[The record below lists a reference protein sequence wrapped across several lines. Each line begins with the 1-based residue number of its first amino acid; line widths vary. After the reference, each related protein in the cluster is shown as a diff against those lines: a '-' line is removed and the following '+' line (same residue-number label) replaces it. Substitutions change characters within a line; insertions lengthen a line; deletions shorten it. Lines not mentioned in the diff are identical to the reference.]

1 MAKDKKAFGNFLREM
16 IKQTGISQSAFY
28 SAVEITKPYFY
39 DILSGKVNPPP
50 PDVQYKMLENLNLD
64 EQQRNEFLNLAAEG
78 RGEVPADIAKL
89 IADHPAKLAI
99 IRETLISLLAAQGY
113 GNITP
118 CDRDIVKGG
127 TYSHLLH
134 LVTRNEDDLMQTLTQ
149 EQQEIFEKFK
159 DCASELND
167 ANELTAFTIGFK
179 IGMRLALEA
188 MISTSDITDPKMN

>member
-28 SAVEITKPYFY
+28 DAVDITKPYFY

-89 IADHPAKLAI
+89 IAEHPTELAA
-99 IRETLISLLAAQGY
+99 IREILTTLLAAQG
-113 GNITP
+113 
-118 CDRDIVKGG
+118 
-127 TYSHLLH
+127 
-134 LVTRNEDDLMQTLTQ
+134 
-149 EQQEIFEKFK
+149 
-159 DCASELND
+159 
-167 ANELTAFTIGFK
+167 
-179 IGMRLALEA
+179 
-188 MISTSDITDPKMN
+188 

>member
-16 IKQTGISQSAFY
+16 IKQTGISQAAFY

-64 EQQRNEFLNLAAEG
+64 KQQRDEFLNLAAEG

-99 IRETLISLLAAQGY
+99 IRETLTSLLAAQG
-113 GNITP
+113 
-118 CDRDIVKGG
+118 
-127 TYSHLLH
+127 
-134 LVTRNEDDLMQTLTQ
+134 
-149 EQQEIFEKFK
+149 
-159 DCASELND
+159 
-167 ANELTAFTIGFK
+167 
-179 IGMRLALEA
+179 
-188 MISTSDITDPKMN
+188 

>member
-16 IKQTGISQSAFY
+16 IKQTGISQSEFY

-99 IRETLISLLAAQGY
+99 IRETLTSLLAAQG
-113 GNITP
+113 
-118 CDRDIVKGG
+118 
-127 TYSHLLH
+127 
-134 LVTRNEDDLMQTLTQ
+134 
-149 EQQEIFEKFK
+149 
-159 DCASELND
+159 
-167 ANELTAFTIGFK
+167 
-179 IGMRLALEA
+179 
-188 MISTSDITDPKMN
+188 

>member
-28 SAVEITKPYFY
+28 SAVEITKPYLY

-99 IRETLISLLAAQGY
+99 IRETLTSLLAAQG
-113 GNITP
+113 
-118 CDRDIVKGG
+118 
-127 TYSHLLH
+127 
-134 LVTRNEDDLMQTLTQ
+134 
-149 EQQEIFEKFK
+149 
-159 DCASELND
+159 
-167 ANELTAFTIGFK
+167 
-179 IGMRLALEA
+179 
-188 MISTSDITDPKMN
+188 

>member
-16 IKQTGISQSAFY
+16 IKQTGISQSEFF

-99 IRETLISLLAAQGY
+99 IREKLTTLLVAQ
-113 GNITP
+113 
-118 CDRDIVKGG
+118 
-127 TYSHLLH
+127 
-134 LVTRNEDDLMQTLTQ
+134 E
-149 EQQEIFEKFK
+149 
-159 DCASELND
+159 
-167 ANELTAFTIGFK
+167 
-179 IGMRLALEA
+179 
-188 MISTSDITDPKMN
+188 

>member
-16 IKQTGISQSAFY
+16 IKQTGISQSEFY
-28 SAVEITKPYFY
+28 SAVDITKPYFY

-99 IRETLISLLAAQGY
+99 IRETLTSLLAAQG
-113 GNITP
+113 
-118 CDRDIVKGG
+118 
-127 TYSHLLH
+127 
-134 LVTRNEDDLMQTLTQ
+134 
-149 EQQEIFEKFK
+149 
-159 DCASELND
+159 
-167 ANELTAFTIGFK
+167 
-179 IGMRLALEA
+179 
-188 MISTSDITDPKMN
+188 

>member
-1 MAKDKKAFGNFLREM
+1 MLVCLHTYQIGGEADGQGQKGVWYFLREM

-99 IRETLISLLAAQGY
+99 IRETLTTLLAAQG
-113 GNITP
+113 
-118 CDRDIVKGG
+118 
-127 TYSHLLH
+127 
-134 LVTRNEDDLMQTLTQ
+134 
-149 EQQEIFEKFK
+149 
-159 DCASELND
+159 
-167 ANELTAFTIGFK
+167 
-179 IGMRLALEA
+179 
-188 MISTSDITDPKMN
+188 